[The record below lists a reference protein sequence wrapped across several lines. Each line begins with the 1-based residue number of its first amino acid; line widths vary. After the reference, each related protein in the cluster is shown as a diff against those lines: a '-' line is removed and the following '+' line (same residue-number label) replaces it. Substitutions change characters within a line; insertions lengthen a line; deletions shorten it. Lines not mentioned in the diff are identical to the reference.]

1 MSEAAQ
7 GKSSTE
13 YRLYQD
19 ASKPIE
25 ARVEDLL
32 SRMTL
37 EEKAAQLCGDL
48 AASFLENGK
57 VSREKL
63 RERFANG
70 HGRITQY
77 SLVGL
82 ADPAQ
87 IAAITN
93 ELQDFFIHET
103 RLGIPVALQSENLC
117 GYPGAGGTLFPA
129 QINVGSTW
137 EPELA
142 EEMSAVIGQESRA
155 VGITSAMSPVVD
167 VSRDPRWGRTYE
179 TYGEDYY
186 LNSQMGIG
194 YVRGMQAQG
203 VSCIAKHFLGYAE
216 TQAGLN
222 MATVRLSDRELY
234 EVFATPF
241 EAAAKVADL
250 DAMMANYAEIDGM
263 PVISNQKIARKL
275 LRDTMGFEGMLTSD
289 GGAVW
294 QLFQHYKVA
303 KTYQEAGLLAKKGG
317 CDTEIPVGGAFRSLP
332 DYVRS
337 GELPEEL
344 LDESVRR
351 ILTIKFKRGLFENPY
366 ADIQRLEGAMRNEKK
381 EALSRE
387 IAAKSLIL
395 LENDGIL
402 PLPAGKR
409 LAVIGPHADSLRYPV
424 SGYTYPAYIEMLD
437 WQKKQQGEASFHGI
451 LEEEEKARMEAR
463 QQSGQTD
470 KRAKN
475 KKPREPFESMYEQ
488 MDPEAIEKLSDMNGV
503 LREYHARSLKETLGD
518 RFEIVYAQG
527 CDITAPGQEGFAEAV
542 QAAKESDIVVMALGG
557 NCGWVGTTGGEG
569 KDRSSLDLPGV
580 QQQLLEAVA
589 ATGKPIVLVL
599 YGPGIFAVNWAKE
612 HASAILQAW
621 MPGPFAGEAVA
632 DVLDGTRNP
641 GGKLTVTIPRN
652 AGQIPI
658 FYNHKNGSGYAL
670 KRGETNTNL
679 FSGGYTDGPGTPL
692 YPFGYGLSY
701 TSFALSGL
709 EVNGISKEPAAEK
722 QPILEQPVFEQP
734 LCLEGSLTIRCQISN
749 TGERE
754 GDEVV
759 QLYTSFC
766 DAHVS
771 RPNKQLAGF
780 KRVSLQAGE
789 TKKVLFHLD
798 LVQLGF
804 YNENMEFVAEPGRLD
819 LMVGTSSEELP
830 LHTSV
835 TLTGEPIQVMGRRS
849 YVCRTEVK

>member
-1 MSEAAQ
+1 MGKEEKNESSRKEEYVLYRDAAQ
-7 GKSSTE
+7 
-13 YRLYQD
+13 
-19 ASKPIE
+19 PVE

-63 RERFANG
+63 REQFPNG

-82 ADPAQ
+82 VDPVQ
-87 IAAITN
+87 IANITN
-93 ELQDFFIHET
+93 ELQDFFVNET

-129 QINVGSTW
+129 QINVGATW

-142 EEMSAVIGQESRA
+142 EQMSEVIGQESRA

-179 TYGEDYY
+179 TYGEDHY

-194 YVRGMQAQG
+194 YVRGMQGQG

-222 MATVRLSDRELY
+222 LATTRLNDRELY

-241 EAAAKVADL
+241 EAADKVAGL

-263 PVISNQKIARKL
+263 PVITNSHIARKL
-275 LRDTMGFEGMLTSD
+275 LRETMGFEGMLTSD

-294 QLFQHYKVA
+294 KLFQYYKVA
-303 KTYQEAGLLAKKGG
+303 KTYEEAGLLAKKGG
-317 CDTEIPVGGAFRSLP
+317 CDTEIPVGGAFRRLP

-337 GELPEEL
+337 KELPEEL

-351 ILTIKFKRGLFENPY
+351 ILTIKFKRGLFENSY
-366 ADIQRLEGAMRNEKK
+366 ADIQKLEGAMRNSQK
-381 EALSRE
+381 EALSKK
-387 IAAKSLIL
+387 IAAKSLVL
-395 LENDGIL
+395 LKNDGIL
-402 PLPAGKR
+402 PLAGKKK

-437 WQKKQQGEASFHGI
+437 SQRKNKGEASFHGI
-451 LEEEEKARMEAR
+451 MDEQEKAEREEK
-463 QQSGQTD
+463 
-470 KRAKN
+470 
-475 KKPREPFESMYEQ
+475 KPKGPFESVFEQ
-488 MDPEAIEKLSDMNGV
+488 MEENGLQKLKDMNGI
-503 LREYHARSLKETLGD
+503 LREYHARSLKEVLEE
-518 RFEIVYAQG
+518 RYQVAY
-527 CDITAPGQEGFAEAV
+527 APGCEITDLQKDGFAEAV
-542 QAAKESDIVVMALGG
+542 RVAKESDVVVMALGG

-569 KDRSSLDLPGV
+569 KDRSGLDLPGV
-580 QQQLLEAVA
+580 QQELLEAVA
-589 ATGKPIVLVL
+589 AAGKPIVVVL

-612 HASAILQAW
+612 HAAAILQAW
-621 MPGPFAGEAVA
+621 MPGPFAGEVVS
-632 DVLDGTRNP
+632 DVLDGTTNP
-641 GGKLTVTIPRN
+641 GGKLTVTVPRS

-658 FYNHKNGSGYAL
+658 FYNHKIGSGYSVGAE
-670 KRGETNTNL
+670 GTNEVV
-679 FSGGYTDGPGTPL
+679 FSGGYTDGAWTPL

-709 EVNGISKEPAAEK
+709 SVLPEKEV
-722 QPILEQPVFEQP
+722 P
-734 LCLEGSLTIRCQISN
+734 LTLEGKVCIRCQVSN
-749 TGERE
+749 TGTRE

-759 QLYTSFC
+759 QLYTAFC

-789 TKKVLFHLD
+789 TKEVIFHLD
-798 LVQLGF
+798 LAQLGF
-804 YNENMEFVAEPGRLD
+804 YNEEMEFVVEPGRLE

-830 LHTSV
+830 LRTAV
-835 TLTGEPIQVMGRRS
+835 TLTGQPLKVMGKRS
-849 YVCRTEVK
+849 YVCKTEVKCAV